1 MQDRL
6 NPLELHKNGTK
17 KGTTTQSRL
26 RAAMGLILRVA
37 LRWKIFVYY
46 PVVRLPLPSLPFHLS
61 VGRHQ
66 VLGQMP
72 LKLVVISDALHA
84 PNDQLLIK
92 NIIH

>member
-1 MQDRL
+1 M
-6 NPLELHKNGTK
+6 ELK
-17 KGTTTQSRL
+17 KLQRHSRDFAL
-26 RAAMGLILRVA
+26 PMGLILRVA
-37 LRWKIFVYY
+37 PRWRVLVHY

-72 LKLVVISDALHA
+72 LKIIVISDALHA